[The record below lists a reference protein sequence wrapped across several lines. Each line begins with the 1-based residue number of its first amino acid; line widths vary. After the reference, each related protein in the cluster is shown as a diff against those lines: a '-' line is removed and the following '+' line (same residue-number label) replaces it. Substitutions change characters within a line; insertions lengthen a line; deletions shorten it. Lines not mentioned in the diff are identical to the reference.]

1 MNRPSLLATGAD
13 GTGAGAAAAS
23 VLQRHGV
30 VALTVT
36 YGRRIALIRRCTAA
50 LEVLGIAHLVVV
62 TNGIGAAYRAELEAL
77 QAQSRVRIELHHL
90 PENIGAGGGFAAAIR
105 QARASHGDAF
115 LWLLDD
121 DNCPRPG
128 ALDALADAMRGHDP
142 VTTLTAFASLRGERF
157 PLWMEAARSGD
168 GEGVFHSRSSI
179 CSLDVR
185 RIPAWLTKRL
195 GRRPTSAAEATHAAV
210 SVDVPGGPY
219 GGFFIH
225 ARHIDTIGYP
235 DPRYVL
241 YFDDLEWTNRVRR
254 MGGSVRLVPGCIVDD
269 AEGDWAIDDTRQGK
283 PRFFMIDLL
292 RSSDRKRLYYSIRNN
307 VYFKSRYWSAGWALT
322 GANLALFVALAIGLG
337 LALGRPRNAATMV
350 GAAIDGVTGR
360 LGGTL

>member
-1 MNRPSLLATGAD
+1 MSHTPPIVPTS
-13 GTGAGAAAAS
+13 AAS

-50 LEVLGIAHLVVV
+50 LEALGIEHLVVV

-77 QAQSRVRIELHHL
+77 QVQSRLRIELHHL
-90 PENIGAGGGFAAAIR
+90 PENLGAGGGFAAAIR
-105 QARASHGDAF
+105 HARATHGDTF
-115 LWLLDD
+115 FWLLDD

-128 ALDALADAMRGHDP
+128 ALDALARAMRGHDP
-142 VTTLTAFASLRGERF
+142 VATLTAFASLRGERF
-157 PLWMEAARSGD
+157 PLWLDAARTGD

-185 RIPAWLTKRL
+185 RIPAWLAKRL
-195 GRRPTSAAEATHAAV
+195 GRPPAPAVATASDDLATRESA

-219 GGFFIH
+219 GGFLIH

-269 AEGDWAIDDTRQGK
+269 AEGDWAVDATRQGK

-292 RSSDRKRLYYSIRNN
+292 RSGDRKRLYYSIRNN

-350 GAAIDGVTGR
+350 GAAFDGVAGR